1 MAAVLPIKL
10 QKLTSRNHP
19 FIANSHCFLT
29 IVELWQKATEM
40 KMKGILTKKLIDNA
54 SFKRVIVTFSYTKMK
69 LLRDKS
75 NIKMMVGH

>member
-19 FIANSHCFLT
+19 FIHFRFSLLPNNCR
-29 IVELWQKATEM
+29 VVKKAEM
-40 KMKGILTKKLIDNA
+40 KMKGILTKKLTDSA
-54 SFKRVIVTFSYTKMK
+54 SIKRVIVTFSYTKMK
-69 LLRDKS
+69 LLGDKI

>member
-19 FIANSHCFLT
+19 FISNSHCFLT
-29 IVELWQKATEM
+29 IAELWQKATKM
-40 KMKGILTKKLIDNA
+40 MKGILTKKLIDNA
-54 SFKRVIVTFSYTKMK
+54 SFKRIIVTFSYTKMK

-75 NIKMMVGH
+75 NIKIMIGH